1 MIAMTYPHER
11 AVDEF
16 RSSTARW
23 LFGSFAGWATLL
35 LCFAGLGL
43 LILGHRWLRNMSSH
57 YAVTDQRLIVRRGIL
72 IKTVDEI
79 ELYRVKDVRLE
90 YSLLNQMVDIG
101 TIALTSSDPS
111 TAGGAFVLRDV
122 PMARDRR
129 EGLRGLVERARIRR
143 GVRELDTEPAGSPA
157 VVVG

>member
-1 MIAMTYPHER
+1 MNYPNER
-11 AVDEF
+11 AVDSF

-23 LFGSFAGWATLL
+23 VFGSFAGWATLL
-35 LCFAGLGL
+35 SCLAGVGF
-43 LILGHRWLRNMSSH
+43 LIIGWRWLSNMSSA
-57 YAVTDQRLIVRRGIL
+57 YEVTDQRLIVRRGIL

-90 YSLLNQMVDIG
+90 YSVLNQLVDIG

-111 TAGGAFVLRDV
+111 TGGGVFTLRDV

-129 EGLRGLVERARIRR
+129 EGLRGLVERARARR
-143 GVRELDTEPAGSPA
+143 GVRELDLEPVGAAALAG
-157 VVVG
+157 

>member
-1 MIAMTYPHER
+1 MDYPTER
-11 AVDEF
+11 PVDSF

-35 LCFAGLGL
+35 LCLAGVGFV
-43 LILGHRWLRNMSSH
+43 ILGVRWLQNMGSL
-57 YAVTDQRLIVRRGIL
+57 YEITDQRLIVRRGIL

-90 YSLLNQMVDIG
+90 YSLLNQLTDIG
-101 TIALTSSDPS
+101 TVALTSSDPS
-111 TAGGAFVLRDV
+111 TGGGSFVLRDV

-129 EGLRGLVERARIRR
+129 EGLRGLVERARLRR
-143 GVRELDTEPAGSPA
+143 GVRELDVGQADSPA
-157 VVVG
+157 LT

>member
-1 MIAMTYPHER
+1 MDHPAER
-11 AVDEF
+11 PVDAF

-23 LFGSFAGWATLL
+23 LFGSFAGWGTLL
-35 LCFAGLGL
+35 SCAIGVGFVIIGY
-43 LILGHRWLRNMSSH
+43 RWLQNLGTA
-57 YAVTDQRLIVRRGIL
+57 YEITDQRLIVRRGIL
-72 IKTVDEI
+72 IKTIDEI

-129 EGLRGLVERARIRR
+129 EGLRGLVERARARR
-143 GVRELDTEPAGSPA
+143 GVREIDTGAGLPELA
-157 VVVG
+157 G

>member
-1 MIAMTYPHER
+1 MTYQHER
-11 AVDEF
+11 AIDSF

-23 LFGSFAGWATLL
+23 LFGSFAGWGTLL
-35 LCFAGLGL
+35 LCFAGVGL
-43 LILGHRWLRNMSSH
+43 LILGWRWLRNLSSS
-57 YAVTDQRLIVRRGIL
+57 YEVTDQRLIIRRGIL

-79 ELYRVKDVRLE
+79 ELYRIKDVRLE

-111 TAGGAFVLRDV
+111 TVGGVLVLRDV

-129 EGLRGLVERARIRR
+129 EGLRSLVERARGRR
-143 GVRELDTEPAGSPA
+143 GVRELDVDPVGMPALAG
-157 VVVG
+157 